1 MTAFLGSLGRDKRTA
16 ASKATRGV
24 MAGVMA
30 GVTARVVAG
39 VMVCVL
45 TALVAGCGSLS
56 LTNTSPKVDYFV
68 LQDLALPTAPTVGTP
83 PRNSRVLLIAGS
95 TSQTL
100 FDSER
105 MVFTKDGIS
114 RSYYQFANWS
124 DRPAR
129 SMTVLA
135 ETRLSRIGGFKTV
148 AQSTSAV
155 RADLLLSLRLN
166 ELTHDDSI
174 SPGVVRLEVTA
185 DLLDWRTRELIARR
199 TFAQKVAVSSRDSNG
214 SAQASNRA
222 VTAILDELS
231 LWVDTHTAT
240 LK

>member
-1 MTAFLGSLGRDKRTA
+1 MTSLVRFFSRDKRTA
-16 ASKATRGV
+16 LSRSALSL
-24 MAGVMA
+24 
-30 GVTARVVAG
+30 TAC

-45 TALVAGCGSLS
+45 TGLVAGCGSLS
-56 LTNTSPKVDYFV
+56 LTNTSPKIDYFV
-68 LQDLALPTAPTVGTP
+68 LQDLALPAASTAGTP
-83 PRNSRVLLIAGS
+83 PRNSRVLLIASS

-129 SMTVLA
+129 SIATLA
-135 ETRLSRIGGFKTV
+135 ETRLSRVGGLKTV
-148 AQSTSAV
+148 AQSTSGV
-155 RADLLLSLRLN
+155 RTDLLLSLRLN
-166 ELTHDDSI
+166 ELTHDDSV
-174 SPGVVRLEVTA
+174 SPGVVRLDMTA

-199 TFAQKVAVSSRDSNG
+199 TFSQKAAVDSRDSIG
-214 SAQASNRA
+214 GAQASNRA
-222 VTAILDELS
+222 VTAVLNELS
-231 LWVDTHTAT
+231 LWIEANTAT

>member
-1 MTAFLGSLGRDKRTA
+1 MTSLLRSFNHDKPTAPSRTIR
-16 ASKATRGV
+16 SL
-24 MAGVMA
+24 MAGAMA
-30 GVTARVVAG
+30 GA
-39 VMVCVL
+39 MVCVL
-45 TALVAGCGSLS
+45 TGLLAGCGSLS

-68 LQDLALPTAPTVGTP
+68 LRDLAPPAAPTVGTP
-83 PRNSRVLLIAGS
+83 PRNGRVLLIAGS

-129 SMTVLA
+129 SIAALA
-135 ETRLSRIGGFKTV
+135 ETRLSRVGGFKTV

-174 SPGVVRLEVTA
+174 SPGVVRIEVTA
-185 DLLDWRTRELIARR
+185 DLLDWRTREMIARR
-199 TFAQKVAVSSRDSNG
+199 TFAQKVAVDSRDSIG
-214 SAQASNRA
+214 GAQAANRA
-222 VTAILDELS
+222 VTAMLDELS
-231 LWVDTHTAT
+231 LWVDTHTAA

>member
-1 MTAFLGSLGRDKRTA
+1 MTAFLGLFSRDKRTA
-16 ASKATRGV
+16 QSKATRSV
-24 MAGVMA
+24 MARVM
-30 GVTARVVAG
+30 AG

-45 TALVAGCGSLS
+45 TGLVAGCSSLS

-68 LQDLALPTAPTVGTP
+68 LQDLALPTVPTAGTP
-83 PRNSRVLLIAGS
+83 PRNGRVLLIAGS

-129 SMTVLA
+129 SVAGLT
-135 ETRLSRIGGFKTV
+135 ETRLSRVGGFKTV

-166 ELTHDDSI
+166 ELTHDDSV
-174 SPGVVRLEVTA
+174 SPGVVRLDMTA

-199 TFAQKVAVSSRDSNG
+199 TFTQKVEVESRDSIG
-214 SAQASNRA
+214 GAQAANRA
-222 VTAILDELS
+222 VTAMLDELS
-231 LWVDTHTAT
+231 LWVETSTKT
-240 LK
+240 FK

>member
-1 MTAFLGSLGRDKRTA
+1 MTAFLGFFSRDKPTGPNQG
-16 ASKATRGV
+16 TRSL

-30 GVTARVVAG
+30 R
-39 VMVCVL
+39 VMVCAL
-45 TALVAGCGSLS
+45 TVLVAGCGSLS

-68 LQDLALPTAPTVGTP
+68 LRDLALPAAPTAGTP

-95 TSQTL
+95 TSQSL

-124 DRPAR
+124 DRPA
-129 SMTVLA
+129 SSVAGLA
-135 ETRLSRIGGFKTV
+135 ETRLSRVGGFKTV
-148 AQSTSAV
+148 AQSTSAL
-155 RADLLLSLRLN
+155 RTDLLLSLRLN

-174 SPGVVRLEVTA
+174 SPGVVRLDVTA

-199 TFAQKVAVSSRDSNG
+199 TFTQKVEVDSRDSIG
-214 SAQASNRA
+214 GAQAANRA
-222 VTAILDELS
+222 VTTMLDELS
-231 LWVDTHTAT
+231 LWVETSTKT